1 MLWQSLEEELNRR
14 QSDIR
19 QLTEAAGKLKEQ
31 QVLEYQALIS
41 SLTIRWQDLQRQF
54 VDFQTRETSRTL
66 LAGSDPSD
74 DTSSTMGGPDFVT
87 RVNKLREA
95 IASVSRQMHSP
106 PLNLKHYEQLT
117 GQEDSVKVSD
127 ILCLIISPV
136 VESNLIDIFLARLSS
151 RRCTP
156 LKVTSTRTIV
166 KKVTQSKQLKMSS
179 KRNRFNGSLTS

>member
-1 MLWQSLEEELNRR
+1 MIPPFLYSAEYHLLKFLFLFLFPRLAFQSLEEELNRR

-54 VDFQTRETSRTL
+54 VDFQTKETSA
-66 LAGSDPSD
+66 LAADLSD
-74 DTSSTMGGPDFVT
+74 DMGGPDFVT

-106 PLNLKHYEQLT
+106 PLNLKHYEQLS
-117 GQEDSVKVSD
+117 GQEDSIKVC
-127 ILCLIISPV
+127 ILEVPRFPDTFHVFLSPFD
-136 VESNLIDIFLARLSS
+136 LL
-151 RRCTP
+151 
-156 LKVTSTRTIV
+156 
-166 KKVTQSKQLKMSS
+166 
-179 KRNRFNGSLTS
+179 